1 MHLKAC
7 VYISM
12 KQLISVH
19 FKLQSVLD
27 MPVPLLDCKF
37 PEDTLKV
44 YSVLHVIEI
53 QVTFY

>member
-1 MHLKAC
+1 
-7 VYISM
+7 M

-27 MPVPLLDCKF
+27 VPVPLLDCKF